1 MPFKMTKRKLK
12 QILFLYEM
20 KSKKSSID
28 NCVRSV
34 YTAQDFNFKRIF
46 LLLLRKWSFFK
57 LKRER
62 HSLNR
67 L

>member
-34 YTAQDFNFKRIF
+34 CTAQDFNFKRIF

-57 LKRER
+57 LKRENN
-62 HSLNR
+62 SLNR